1 MSKIRTALVP
11 DHGLL
16 QPYRGLWETILE
28 ASVSSKADDV
38 FWRQFGALLILLT
51 VFGFAMYFVAKSIS
65 GDAYAK
71 MNSSPDAVLAR
82 IAPVGQSRTGDP
94 AEQAEVPKTE
104 TTAATP
110 AAQAGESTTETTAAA
125 SDTTASGSAD
135 QTAAAAGGAVDI
147 AAGEQIY
154 QTACFAC
161 HMTGVAEAPKLDDP
175 AAWEPRLAQ
184 GMAGLLQSS
193 INGKGAMPPK
203 GGFAHLTE
211 DDLRNAIGFM
221 LDKAGV
227 SAGG

>member
-1 MSKIRTALVP
+1 M
-11 DHGLL
+11 
-16 QPYRGLWETILE
+16 
-28 ASVSSKADDV
+28 SKADDV
-38 FWRQFGALLILLT
+38 FWRQFGVILILLT
-51 VFGFAMYFVAKSIS
+51 VFGFAMYFVANSIA
-65 GDAYAK
+65 GEAYAK
-71 MNSSPDAVLAR
+71 MNDDPDAVLAR
-82 IAPVGQSRTGDP
+82 IAPAGESRIGDP
-94 AEQAEVPKTE
+94 AGQTQAQAPVQTDAATATQAEEPKTG
-104 TTAATP
+104 TAATD
-110 AAQAGESTTETTAAA
+110 TAAA
-125 SDTTASGSAD
+125 TGSAD
-135 QTAAAAGGAVDI
+135 QPSAGGAVDV
-147 AAGEQIY
+147 AAGEQVY

-193 INGKGAMPPK
+193 VNGKGAMPPK

>member
-1 MSKIRTALVP
+1 M
-11 DHGLL
+11 
-16 QPYRGLWETILE
+16 
-28 ASVSSKADDV
+28 SKADDV
-38 FWRQFGALLILLT
+38 FWRQFGVLLILLT
-51 VFGFAMYFVAKSIS
+51 VFGFAMYFVANSIA
-65 GDAYAK
+65 GEAFAK

-94 AEQAEVPKTE
+94 AEQAPAPARTAAASAAQTE
-104 TTAATP
+104 TTAAAAP
-110 AAQAGESTTETTAAA
+110 AEQAEESKTETTAAA
-125 SDTTASGSAD
+125 SDTPASGSAE
-135 QTAAAAGGAVDI
+135 QTAAAGAVDI

>member
-1 MSKIRTALVP
+1 M
-11 DHGLL
+11 
-16 QPYRGLWETILE
+16 
-28 ASVSSKADDV
+28 SKADDV
-38 FWRQFGALLILLT
+38 FWRQFGVLLILLT
-51 VFGFAMYFVAKSIS
+51 VFGFAMYFVAHSIS

-71 MNSSPDAVLAR
+71 MNSNPDAMLAR

-94 AEQAEVPKTE
+94 AEQTQAPAQTA
-104 TTAATP
+104 TAAAP
-110 AAQAGESTTETTAAA
+110 AAQAEAPKTETTAAA

-135 QTAAAAGGAVDI
+135 QTAVAAAGSADI

-184 GMAGLLQSS
+184 GIAGLLQSS

>member
-1 MSKIRTALVP
+1 M
-11 DHGLL
+11 
-16 QPYRGLWETILE
+16 
-28 ASVSSKADDV
+28 SKADDV
-38 FWRQFGALLILLT
+38 FWRQFGVLLILLT
-51 VFGFAMYFVAKSIS
+51 VFGFAMYFVANSIAS
-65 GDAYAK
+65 EAFAK

-94 AEQAEVPKTE
+94 AEQTPAPAQTAAAPAAQAETSKTE
-104 TTAATP
+104 TTAA
-110 AAQAGESTTETTAAA
+110 AAA
-125 SDTTASGSAD
+125 
-135 QTAAAAGGAVDI
+135 GAVDI

>member
-1 MSKIRTALVP
+1 M
-11 DHGLL
+11 
-16 QPYRGLWETILE
+16 
-28 ASVSSKADDV
+28 SKADDV
-38 FWRQFGALLILLT
+38 FWRQFGVILILLT
-51 VFGFAMYFVAKSIS
+51 VFGFGMYFAANSIA
-65 GDAYAK
+65 GQAYAK
-71 MNSSPDAVLAR
+71 MNDDPAAVIAR

-94 AEQAEVPKTE
+94 AGQTQAPAE
-104 TTAATP
+104 TVAAAAATP
-110 AAQAGESTTETTAAA
+110 AATEAQAEEPK
-125 SDTTASGSAD
+125 SDATTASDASASGSGE
-135 QTAAAAGGAVDI
+135 QTVAAAGGAVDL

-154 QTACFAC
+154 QAACFAC

-184 GMAGLLQSS
+184 GMAGLIQSS
-193 INGKGAMPPK
+193 IDGKGAMPPK

>member
-1 MSKIRTALVP
+1 M
-11 DHGLL
+11 
-16 QPYRGLWETILE
+16 
-28 ASVSSKADDV
+28 SKADDV
-38 FWRQFGALLILLT
+38 FWRQFGVLLILLT
-51 VFGFAMYFVAKSIS
+51 VFGFAMYFVANSIA
-65 GDAYAK
+65 GKAYAK
-71 MNSSPDAVLAR
+71 MHDDPDAVLAR
-82 IAPVGQSRTGDP
+82 IAPVGKSRIGDTAAQTQAP
-94 AEQAEVPKTE
+94 AQTAATTAAAATQAEAPKTE
-104 TTAATP
+104 TTTAAADT
-110 AAQAGESTTETTAAA
+110 AAADSAVQTSETQTTAA
-125 SDTTASGSAD
+125 SGG
-135 QTAAAAGGAVDI
+135 TVDV

>member
-1 MSKIRTALVP
+1 M
-11 DHGLL
+11 
-16 QPYRGLWETILE
+16 
-28 ASVSSKADDV
+28 SKADDV

-94 AEQAEVPKTE
+94 AEQTPAPAQAAAAAQAEAPKTE
-104 TTAATP
+104 TTAAAAP
-110 AAQAGESTTETTAAA
+110 AAQAEESATESTAAA

-211 DDLRNAIGFM
+211 DELRNAIGFM

>member
-1 MSKIRTALVP
+1 M
-11 DHGLL
+11 
-16 QPYRGLWETILE
+16 
-28 ASVSSKADDV
+28 SKADDV
-38 FWRQFGALLILLT
+38 FWRQFGVLLILLT
-51 VFGFAMYFVAKSIS
+51 VFGFAMYFVANSIA
-65 GDAYAK
+65 GEAFAK

-94 AEQAEVPKTE
+94 AEQTPAPAR
-104 TTAATP
+104 TAAP
-110 AAQAGESTTETTAAA
+110 AAQAETPKTEATAAAAPAEQAEESKTETTAAA
-125 SDTTASGSAD
+125 SDTTASGSAE
-135 QTAAAAGGAVDI
+135 QTATAAAGAVDI

>member
-1 MSKIRTALVP
+1 M
-11 DHGLL
+11 
-16 QPYRGLWETILE
+16 
-28 ASVSSKADDV
+28 SKADDV
-38 FWRQFGALLILLT
+38 FWRQFGVVLILLT
-51 VFGFAMYFVAKSIS
+51 VFGFGMYFAANSIA
-65 GDAYAK
+65 GKAYAE
-71 MNSSPDAVLAR
+71 MHDDSDAVLAR
-82 IAPVGQSRTGDP
+82 IAPVGQSRVGDP
-94 AEQAEVPKTE
+94 AGQTQAEAVAVAVATPTAPPAQTE
-104 TTAATP
+104 EPAGETTTAASDASATGSG
-110 AAQAGESTTETTAAA
+110 AQMV
-125 SDTTASGSAD
+125 
-135 QTAAAAGGAVDI
+135 AAAGGALDL
-147 AAGEQIY
+147 AAGEQVY

-161 HMTGVAEAPKLDDP
+161 HATGVAEAPKLDDS

>member
-1 MSKIRTALVP
+1 M
-11 DHGLL
+11 
-16 QPYRGLWETILE
+16 
-28 ASVSSKADDV
+28 SKADDV
-38 FWRQFGALLILLT
+38 FWRQFGVVLILLT
-51 VFGFAMYFVAKSIS
+51 VFGFAMYFVANSIA

-71 MNSSPDAVLAR
+71 MHDNPDAVLAR
-82 IAPVGQSRTGDP
+82 IAPVGESRIGDP
-94 AEQAEVPKTE
+94 AAQTQAPAETAAAAATAAQTEVPK
-104 TTAATP
+104 A
-110 AAQAGESTTETTAAA
+110 ETTAAA
-125 SDTTASGSAD
+125 TDTAASDSAAQTTGT

-147 AAGEQIY
+147 AAGEKIY

-203 GGFAHLTE
+203 GGFAHLTD

>member
-1 MSKIRTALVP
+1 M
-11 DHGLL
+11 
-16 QPYRGLWETILE
+16 
-28 ASVSSKADDV
+28 SKADDV
-38 FWRQFGALLILLT
+38 FWRQFGVILILLT
-51 VFGFAMYFVAKSIS
+51 VFGFAMYFVANSIA
-65 GDAYAK
+65 GEAYAK
-71 MNSSPDAVLAR
+71 MNDDPNAVLAR
-82 IAPVGQSRTGDP
+82 IAPVGESRVGDP
-94 AEQAEVPKTE
+94 AGQMQAPAQTAV
-104 TTAATP
+104 TTAATQAEEP
-110 AAQAGESTTETTAAA
+110 KTGTAMAATETAAA
-125 SDTTASGSAD
+125 GSAD
-135 QTAAAAGGAVDI
+135 QTAATGTVDL

-154 QTACFAC
+154 QSACFAC

-184 GMAGLLQSS
+184 GMAGLIQSS

>member
-1 MSKIRTALVP
+1 MR
-11 DHGLL
+11 
-16 QPYRGLWETILE
+16 
-28 ASVSSKADDV
+28 KADDV
-38 FWRQFGALLILLT
+38 FWRQFSALLILLT
-51 VFGFAMYFVAKSIS
+51 VFGFAMYFVASSIA
-65 GDAYAK
+65 GQAYAK

-82 IAPVGQSRTGDP
+82 IAPVGQSRTGDA
-94 AEQAEVPKTE
+94 AEQTQAPAQ
-104 TTAATP
+104 TATAP
-110 AAQAGESTTETTAAA
+110 AAQAEAPKTETTAAA
-125 SDTTASGSAD
+125 SDTTVSGSAD
-135 QTAAAAGGAVDI
+135 QTAAAAAGSVDI

-161 HMTGVAEAPKLDDP
+161 HLTGVAEAPKLDDP
-175 AAWEPRLAQ
+175 AAWAPRLAQ